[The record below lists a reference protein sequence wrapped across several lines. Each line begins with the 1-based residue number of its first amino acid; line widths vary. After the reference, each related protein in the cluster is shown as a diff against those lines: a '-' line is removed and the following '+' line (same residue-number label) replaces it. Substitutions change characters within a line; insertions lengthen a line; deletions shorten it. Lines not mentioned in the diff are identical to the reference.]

1 MRNAVNDLNPGV
13 TVVRIR
19 VSVVLKDIVSIQELF
34 VSQAIEVH

>member
-1 MRNAVNDLNPGV
+1 MRNAVNDLNPGA
-13 TVVRIR
+13 TVARIR